1 MVNEGVSKS
10 CFAIQVNIGPPA
22 ARESYLV
29 VDKILRAVRETGAE
43 AVHPGYGF
51 LSENTGFVAELEKAG
66 VTFIGPNS
74 VAIRE
79 MGDKIASKKLA
90 NEAKVNCIPGFD
102 GVVEDAEHCVHLAN
116 EIGYPVMIKVTN

>member
-1 MVNEGVSKS
+1 MADES
-10 CFAIQVNIGPPA
+10 VNIGPPA

-29 VDKILRAVRETGAE
+29 VDKILRAVKDTGAE

-74 VAIRE
+74 TAIRE

-90 NEAKVNCIPGFD
+90 NEAKVNCIPGEGRQKTSSFY
-102 GVVEDAEHCVHLAN
+102 LATLTIVCLT
-116 EIGYPVMIKVTN
+116 EYPQS

>member
-1 MVNEGVSKS
+1 MADES
-10 CFAIQVNIGPPA
+10 VNIGPPA

-29 VDKILRAVRETGAE
+29 VDKILRAVKDTGAE

-74 VAIRE
+74 TAIRE

-90 NEAKVNCIPGFD
+90 NEAKVNCIPGKGRQKTSSFY
-102 GVVEDAEHCVHLAN
+102 LATLT
-116 EIGYPVMIKVTN
+116 IV